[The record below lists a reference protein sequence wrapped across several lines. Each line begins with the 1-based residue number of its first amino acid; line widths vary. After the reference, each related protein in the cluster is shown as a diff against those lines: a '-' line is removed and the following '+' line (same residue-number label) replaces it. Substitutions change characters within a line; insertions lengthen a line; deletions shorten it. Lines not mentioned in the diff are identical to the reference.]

1 MAAAGLRWC
10 DLASRSGCSEGALRR
25 LAAETSVPHGLRIG
39 TLLRVAAALGAAPAE
54 ILPVLAVRPRTGLL
68 RERGVYGAKGPKG

>member
-1 MAAAGLRWC
+1 MAAERA
-10 DLASRSGCSEGALRR
+10 
-25 LAAETSVPHGLRIG
+25 VPHGLRIG

-68 RERGVYGAKGPKG
+68 RERGIYGAKGPKG